1 MAEPILST
9 VKIVM
14 NFGGLVSVNRMDFD
28 LYKGEILG
36 IIGPNGAGKTTFFN
50 VLTGIYKPSLGTVS
64 YHGRD
69 ITGKKL
75 HEITALGLAR
85 TFQNIRLFPH
95 MTVLETVMLGMH
107 TRTKSGLLDA
117 LLRTPRLKKTEK
129 ESETKALE
137 LLRLTGLDKYRY
149 EYGTSLPYGMQRRLE
164 IARAMASRPE
174 ILLLDEPAA
183 GMNEQETSDLSA
195 FIKSLRDMGYT
206 IILIEHDMRLVMD
219 ICDRLYVLD
228 HGIMIA
234 QGKPAEISANPQVIE
249 VYLGKEE

>member
-9 VKIVM
+9 TKIM
-14 NFGGLVSVNRMDFD
+14 MKFGGLVSVNNMGFD
-28 LYKGEILG
+28 LYKNEIVG

-50 VLTGIYKPSLGTVS
+50 VLTGIYKPTSGTVC

-75 HEITALGLAR
+75 YEISALGLAR

-95 MTVLETVMLGMH
+95 MTVLETIMLGMH
-107 TRTKSGLLDA
+107 ARTKSGLLDA
-117 LLRTPRLKKTEK
+117 LLRTSRFRKAEK
-129 ESETKALE
+129 ESEAKALE
-137 LLRLTGLDKYRY
+137 LLKITGLDKYRY

-164 IARAMASRPE
+164 IARAMASQPE

-183 GMNEQETSDLSA
+183 GMNEYETVDLSA
-195 FIKSLRDMGYT
+195 FIKKLRDMGYT
-206 IILIEHDMRLVMD
+206 IILIEHDMRLVMN

-234 QGKPAEISANPQVIE
+234 RGKPEEISVNPQVIE

>member
-1 MAEPILST
+1 M
-9 VKIVM
+9 K
-14 NFGGLVSVNRMDFD
+14 FGGLVSVNKMDFD
-28 LYKGEILG
+28 LYKGEIVG

-50 VLTGIYKPSLGTVS
+50 VLTGIYKPASGTVC
-64 YHGRD
+64 YRGRD

-75 HEITALGLAR
+75 YEITARGLAR

-107 TRTKSGLLDA
+107 SRVKTGILDA
-117 LLRTPRLKKTEK
+117 LLRTPRLRKTER
-129 ESETKALE
+129 ESEAKARE
-137 LLRLTGLDKYRY
+137 LLHLMGLDKYRY

-164 IARAMASRPE
+164 IARAMSSQPE

-183 GMNEQETSDLSA
+183 GMNEQETADLSA

-228 HGIMIA
+228 HGIQIA
-234 QGKPAEISANPQVIE
+234 RGTPGEISANPQVIE
-249 VYLGKEE
+249 VYLGKEG